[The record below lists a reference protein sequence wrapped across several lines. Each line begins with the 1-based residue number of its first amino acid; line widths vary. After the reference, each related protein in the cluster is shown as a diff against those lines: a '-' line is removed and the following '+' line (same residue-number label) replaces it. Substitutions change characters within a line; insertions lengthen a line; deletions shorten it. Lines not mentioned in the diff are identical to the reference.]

1 MIKRGIKSFCR
12 ENGFDLLVLFG
23 SSAADRTHIE
33 SDMDVAVKCSENT
46 KISRLQMIYELDDFF
61 NGKKI
66 DLVLLSPDT
75 DPLLLYEIFCNG
87 KCLYESRKGLFTKEK
102 LRAWKLYLDT
112 DKIRKMNKK
121 YLKDFVKKVSRVA

>member
-1 MIKRGIKSFCR
+1 MEKRGIKSFCR
-12 ENGFDLLVLFG
+12 ENGIDLLVLFG
-23 SSAADRTHIE
+23 SSATNRTHIE
-33 SDMDVAVKCSENT
+33 SDMDVAVKCGENI
-46 KISRLQMIYELDDFF
+46 KISRLRMIYELDGFF

-87 KCLYESRKGLFTKEK
+87 KCLYESRKGLFKKEK

-112 DKIRKMNKK
+112 GKIRKMNEK
-121 YLKDFVKKVSRVA
+121 YLKNYVKKVSRVA